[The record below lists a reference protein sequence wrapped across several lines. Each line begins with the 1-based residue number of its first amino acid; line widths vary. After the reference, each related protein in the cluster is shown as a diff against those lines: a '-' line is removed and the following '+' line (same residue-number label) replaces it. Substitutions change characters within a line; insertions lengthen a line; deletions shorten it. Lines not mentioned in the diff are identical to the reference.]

1 MIAQE
6 ENLTANS
13 VPLHVKDKLPSN
25 FTFGSAT
32 AAYQVEGA
40 FDKDGRT
47 PSIWD
52 TFSKIP
58 GKVFDGSNGDVAV
71 DQYHLYPKDIQILKQ
86 MGATAYRLSLS
97 WSRIV
102 PEGKAGTPINPL
114 AIQHYNDL
122 FNALLENGIEPWVTL
137 YHWDLPQ
144 VLDDEYGGLLNSERL
159 PIDFAYYAEACFRE
173 FGDRVKNWMTLNEP
187 HTFCKLGYG
196 YNGPHAPGR
205 TDDRSRSEHGDPS
218 TEVWRV
224 GHTSLLA
231 HGKAVQ
237 VYREKYQ
244 AQQNGRISIALNS
257 DWFEPLT
264 LDEKD
269 VQAAKRRLEFM
280 LCWFADP
287 IFLTGDYPASLRAQ
301 LGDRL
306 PYFTDEEKQLVLGSA
321 DFFALNSYTSMYV
334 KDSGL
339 EVPPLNDIDGNNI
352 ATEFDLEG
360 NLIGPKAEAFWLFD
374 VAWGFGKLLKF
385 IRDRYGNPEVVI
397 TENGFCV
404 AGESEKSLADAL
416 HDSPRIHYY
425 HGYLQ
430 SLVKAVE
437 EGSNIMGYFAW
448 SLLDN
453 FEWARGYSER
463 FGITYVDYNTL
474 ERYPKESLRFIRN
487 FFHVAIKD
495 KHAFVKKTITKTTTA
510 TKTTLDG
517 SKNVTTTKTVT
528 TEMKEI

>member
-1 MIAQE
+1 MIGKE
-6 ENLTANS
+6 DKLSANS
-13 VPLHVKDKLPSN
+13 IPLQVKDKLPSN

-40 FDKDGRT
+40 FSKDGRT

-71 DQYHLYPKDIQILKQ
+71 DQYHLYPRDIEILKE

-102 PEGKAGTPINPL
+102 PEGKAGSPINPS
-114 AIQHYNDL
+114 AIKHYNDL
-122 FNALLENGIEPWVTL
+122 FNALLENGIVPWVTL

-159 PIDFAYYAEACFRE
+159 PIDFAYYAETCFRE
-173 FGDRVKNWMTLNEP
+173 FGDRVKNWMTLN
-187 HTFCKLGYG
+187 
-196 YNGPHAPGR
+196 
-205 TDDRSRSEHGDPS
+205 
-218 TEVWRV
+218 VWRA

-231 HGKAVQ
+231 HAKAAQ
-237 VYREKYQ
+237 VYRERYQ
-244 AQQNGRISIALNS
+244 AAQNGHA
-257 DWFEPLT
+257 E
-264 LDEKD
+264 
-269 VQAAKRRLEFM
+269 AAKRRLEFM

-287 IFLTGDYPASLRAQ
+287 IYLTGDYPASLKSQ

-306 PYFTDEEKQLVLGSA
+306 PRFTKEEKQLVLGSA
-321 DFFALNSYTSMYV
+321 DFFALNSYTTMYV
-334 KDSGL
+334 KDTGV
-339 EVPPLNDIDGNNI
+339 EIPPTNDIDGNNI
-352 ATEFDLEG
+352 ATEFDIDG

-374 VAWGFGKLLKF
+374 VPWGFGKLLKF
-385 IRDRYGNPEVVI
+385 IRERYSNPEVAI

-404 AGESEKSLADAL
+404 AGEKELADAL
-416 HDSPRIHYY
+416 HDTQRIHYY

-437 EGSNIMGYFAW
+437 EGSNITGYFAW

-474 ERYPKESLRFIRN
+474 ERYPKESLGFIRN
-487 FFHVAIKD
+487 FFHVAIRD
-495 KHAFVKKTITKTTTA
+495 KRAFLKTTT
-510 TKTTLDG
+510 
-517 SKNVTTTKTVT
+517 TTTTTTTRTSVDGKKTVT
-528 TEMKEI
+528 TGKRTATDIKEI